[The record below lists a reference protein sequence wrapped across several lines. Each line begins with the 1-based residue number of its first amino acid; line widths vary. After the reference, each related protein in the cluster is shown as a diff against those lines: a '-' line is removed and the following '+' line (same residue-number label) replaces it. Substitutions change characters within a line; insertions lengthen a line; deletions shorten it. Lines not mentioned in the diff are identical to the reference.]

1 MVRFSSFLKKTCWG
15 FVIAASLTACID
27 KSKYEMTYDS
37 NNPESG
43 AGVKVANSFD
53 FSTVQ
58 KVNLNV
64 DYSAYKTYG
73 PVFFG
78 VYTENPFIIQEDA
91 PDDLWNEDV
100 KPIYEDY
107 TEDNGKFNAVV
118 ELPSYAQHLYIATGN
133 FFTGMMLLET
143 DVKDGAA
150 SVVAESQQ
158 VASSRAGT
166 RAEGPG
172 SSTDD
177 LSKLNLTNL
186 VDNSKNITN
195 EKVYND
201 WKNWLGTW
209 NSASGRPDYLLD
221 KETADPKLVISEEEM
236 EGLYAAVG
244 TAFVSGSTLNDE
256 YSSYPDLL
264 LTQDSE
270 VTFTLLGGST
280 CWNSSL
286 GYYYYTD
293 DNKPTSPSDV
303 NIIMLFPNTQDGQWA
318 RAQKLG
324 CKSYNGNIGTLRGD
338 VVQLKY
344 YPNIANNDKSGA
356 TTVFPKGT
364 RIGFILKTQ
373 GWGMQA
379 REYSV
384 NASGLKDS
392 GFKKFNWWSATTD
405 GVSYGSMLNDD
416 SNKNPNPQGLSRGA
430 KFSYKTQ
437 NGDNFTIISFED
449 AMDDK
454 DFDDLIFALKPVGVF
469 APLPEIANKKSSTTG
484 VYAFEDKWP
493 SKGDYDLN
501 DAVVNAKHEKEFDN
515 NGKIIKE
522 TFFLTTYQNYVE
534 LKSGLAL
541 TLNTKVNPKSI
552 AMKKIAPGSTVAEEA
567 SFVKDRAVYYLTDD
581 ITAEIGTTYILEL
594 TYGSALNSSSK
605 TAFIQP
611 FIYRSEG
618 NQNWEVHIPME
629 APTVKMNT
637 SYFGK
642 DDDCSDLIHKQYFV
656 RQGNYP
662 FAFYLKNADIEAF
675 KETIL
680 KRENE
685 SIPIDQFF
693 PGFLDWSTSGG
704 TTNQDWYLKPSVS
717 HQ

>member
-1 MVRFSSFLKKTCWG
+1 MVDYSSIFRKACLGFSLA
-15 FVIAASLTACID
+15 VLLAACVD
-27 KSKYEMTYDS
+27 KSKYEGPGSTEEEPS
-37 NNPESG
+37 
-43 AGVKVANSFD
+43 VKVPNSFD

-58 KVNLNV
+58 KVNLSV
-64 DYSAYKTYG
+64 DYSAIKTYG

-78 VYTENPFIIQEDA
+78 IYTENPFIIQEDA
-91 PDDLWNEDV
+91 PDDLWNENV
-100 KPIYEDY
+100 SPIYEDY

-118 ELPSYAQHLYIATGN
+118 ELPAYAKHLYIATGN
-133 FFTGMMLLET
+133 FFTGMMLLEA

-150 SVVAESQQ
+150 SVVAEGHK
-158 VASSRAGT
+158 VYAARAAT

-172 SSTDD
+172 ESTNNM
-177 LSKLNLTNL
+177 SKLNLTNTIGG
-186 VDNSKNITN
+186 VK
-195 EKVYND
+195 ERVYND

-221 KETADPKLVISEEEM
+221 KATADSKLVISEEEM

-244 TAFVSGSTLNDE
+244 SAFVSGSTMNDE

-280 CWNSSL
+280 CWNSTL

-293 DNKPTSPSDV
+293 DKKPTNPMDI

-318 RAQKLG
+318 RATEKKL
-324 CKSYNGNIGTLRGD
+324 KSYNGNIGVNRGD
-338 VVQLKY
+338 VVQLMY
-344 YPNIANNDKSGA
+344 YPNIANNDKTGA
-356 TTVFPKGT
+356 TKVFPKGT

-373 GWGMQA
+373 GWAAQGNP
-379 REYSV
+379 YSILCD
-384 NASGLKDS
+384 NNGKDKYWNTTYNIWSSTTEGLS
-392 GFKKFNWWSATTD
+392 VGRPRNSE
-405 GVSYGSMLNDD
+405 SYKCPIQNGE
-416 SNKNPNPQGLSRGA
+416 SRGA
-430 KFSYKTQ
+430 KFSYKTK
-437 NGDNFTIISFED
+437 NGDNYTIISFED
-449 AMDDK
+449 AMDDT

-469 APLPEIANKKSSTTG
+469 APLPEIANRKSSTTG

-501 DAVVNAKHEKEFDN
+501 DAVVNAKHEREFDS

-522 TFFLTTYQNYVE
+522 TFYLTTYQNYVE
-534 LKSGLAL
+534 LTSGLAL
-541 TLNTKVNPKSI
+541 TLNTQVNPKSI

-581 ITAEIGTTYILEL
+581 IKAEIGTTYILEL
-594 TYGSALNSSSK
+594 TYNTALDSSSK
-605 TAFIQP
+605 MASIQP

-618 NQNWEVHIPME
+618 TQNWEVHIPME
-629 APTVKMNT
+629 APTPQMNT

-642 DDDCSDLIHKQYFV
+642 DDDCSDQIHGLFFV

-662 FAFYLKNADIEAF
+662 FAFYLKNADINAF

-693 PGFLDWSTSGG
+693 PGFLDWSISGG
-704 TTNQDWYLKPSVS
+704 TYSADWYLKPE
-717 HQ
+717 

>member
-1 MVRFSSFLKKTCWG
+1 MLGVSM
-15 FVIAASLTACID
+15 TACVD
-27 KSKYEMTYDS
+27 KSLYETSVDPDGYM
-37 NNPESG
+37 PGE
-43 AGVKVANSFD
+43 APNSFD

-64 DYSAYKTYG
+64 DYSAFKTYG

-78 VYTENPFIIQEDA
+78 VYTENPIIVVEDA
-91 PDDLWNEDV
+91 PDDQWNENV

-107 TEDNGKFNAVV
+107 TESNGKFNAAI
-118 ELPSYAQHLYIATGN
+118 ELPAYAQHLYIATGN
-133 FFTGMMLLET
+133 FFTGMMVMEA
-143 DVKDGAA
+143 DVKNGAA
-150 SVVAESQQ
+150 SVIAENHQ
-158 VASSRAGT
+158 VAATRGGT

-172 SSTDD
+172 VSTDD
-177 LSKLNLTNL
+177 LSKLNLTNI
-186 VDNSKNITN
+186 VNDGKVTN

-209 NSASGRPDYLLD
+209 NSASGRPDYLLN
-221 KETADPKLVISEEEM
+221 KATADPKLVISEEEM

-244 TAFVSGSTLNDE
+244 TAFTSGSTMNDE

-280 CWNSSL
+280 CWNSTL

-293 DNKPTSPSDV
+293 DNKPTNPSDI

-318 RAQKLG
+318 RATIK
-324 CKSYNGNIGTLRGD
+324 KVVDYNSVGVNRGD
-338 VVQLKY
+338 VVQLMY
-344 YPNIANNDKSGA
+344 YPNIASNDKTGA

-373 GWGMQA
+373 GWAMQGNN
-379 REYSV
+379 YSIKCE
-384 NASGLKDS
+384 NNKYYNT
-392 GFKKFNWWSATTD
+392 KYNTWCATTD
-405 GVSYGSMLNDD
+405 GLSYCSPIGSQ
-416 SNKNPNPQGLSRGA
+416 SNNPFLNPNGDSRGA

-437 NGDNFTIISFED
+437 NGDNFTIISYED

-484 VYAFEDKWP
+484 VYAFEDLWP
-493 SKGDYDLN
+493 NKGDYDLN
-501 DAVVNAKHEKEFDN
+501 DAVVNVKHEKEFKTVN
-515 NGKIIKE
+515 KECKIEKE
-522 TFFLTTYQNYVE
+522 TFYLTTYQNYVT
-534 LKSGLAL
+534 LTSGLAL
-541 TLNTKVNPKSI
+541 TLNTKKEPSSI
-552 AMKKIAPGSTVAEEA
+552 AMKKMAPEAAEAEDA
-567 SFVKDRAVYYLTDD
+567 NFTKDGNVYHLTEDF
-581 ITAEIGTTYILEL
+581 TGELGTTYILEL
-594 TYGSALNSSSK
+594 TYSTPLNSSEELAS
-605 TAFIQP
+605 IQP
-611 FIYRSEG
+611 FIYRREG
-618 NQNWEVHIPME
+618 DKNWEVHIPME
-629 APTVKMNT
+629 APTAKMNT

-642 DDDCSDLIHKQYFV
+642 GDDRSNPNKGLYFV

-662 FAFYLKNADIEAF
+662 FAFYLKGADINAF

-685 SIPIDQFF
+685 SIPINEFF

-704 TTNQDWYLKPSVS
+704 ITNQDWYLRY
-717 HQ
+717 

>member
-1 MVRFSSFLKKTCWG
+1 MVSLSSIFRKACLG
-15 FVIAASLTACID
+15 FGLAVLLTACVD
-27 KSKYEMTYDS
+27 KSKYEV
-37 NNPESG
+37 SG
-43 AGVKVANSFD
+43 PIGEEAVVKVPNSFD

-58 KVNLNV
+58 KVNLSV
-64 DYSAYKTYG
+64 DYSAIKTYG

-78 VYTENPFIIQEDA
+78 VYTENPFIVVEGA
-91 PDDLWNEDV
+91 PDDLWDENV

-107 TEDNGKFNAVV
+107 TEQNGKFNDVV
-118 ELPSYAQHLYIATGN
+118 ELPAYAKHLYIATGN
-133 FFTGMMLLET
+133 FFTGMMLLEA

-221 KETADPKLVISEEEM
+221 KATADSKLVISEEEM

-293 DNKPTSPSDV
+293 DNKPTKPTDV

-392 GFKKFNWWSATTD
+392 GFKKFNWWCATTN

-416 SNKNPNPQGLSRGA
+416 SKNIPNPQGLSRGA

-618 NQNWEVHIPME
+618 NQNWEVHIPLE
-629 APTVKMNT
+629 APTAKMNP

-642 DDDCSDLIHKQYFV
+642 DDDSSDLVHGLYYV
-656 RQGNYP
+656 REGNYP
-662 FAFYLKNADIEAF
+662 FAFYLKNADIDAF

-685 SIPIDQFF
+685 SIPIDEFF
-693 PGFLDWSTSGG
+693 PGFIEWSTSGG
-704 TTNQDWYLKPSVS
+704 TRSSDWYLHPEY
-717 HQ
+717 

>member
-1 MVRFSSFLKKTCWG
+1 MVSFSSIFRKACLG
-15 FVIAASLTACID
+15 FSLAVLLAACVD
-27 KSKYEMTYDS
+27 KSKYEGPGSTEEEPS
-37 NNPESG
+37 
-43 AGVKVANSFD
+43 VKVPNSFD

-58 KVNLNV
+58 KVNLSV
-64 DYSAYKTYG
+64 DYSAIKTYG

-78 VYTENPFIIQEDA
+78 IYTENPFIIQEDA
-91 PDDLWNEDV
+91 PDDLWNENV
-100 KPIYEDY
+100 SPIYEDY

-118 ELPSYAQHLYIATGN
+118 ELPAYAKHLYIATGN
-133 FFTGMMLLET
+133 FFTGMMLLEA

-150 SVVAESQQ
+150 SVVAEGHK
-158 VASSRAGT
+158 VYAARAAT

-172 SSTDD
+172 ESTNNM
-177 LSKLNLTNL
+177 SKLNLTNTIGG
-186 VDNSKNITN
+186 VK
-195 EKVYND
+195 ERVYND

-221 KETADPKLVISEEEM
+221 KATADSKLVISEEEM

-244 TAFVSGSTLNDE
+244 SAFVSGSTMNDE

-280 CWNSSL
+280 CWNSTL

-293 DNKPTSPSDV
+293 DKKPTNPMDI

-318 RAQKLG
+318 RATEKKL
-324 CKSYNGNIGTLRGD
+324 KSYNGNIGVNRGD
-338 VVQLKY
+338 VVQLMY
-344 YPNIANNDKSGA
+344 YPNIANNDKTGA
-356 TTVFPKGT
+356 TKVFPKGT

-373 GWGMQA
+373 GWAAQGNP
-379 REYSV
+379 YSILCD
-384 NASGLKDS
+384 NNGKDKYWNTTYNIWSSTTEGLS
-392 GFKKFNWWSATTD
+392 VGRPRNSE
-405 GVSYGSMLNDD
+405 SYKCPIQNGE
-416 SNKNPNPQGLSRGA
+416 SRGA
-430 KFSYKTQ
+430 KFSYKTK
-437 NGDNFTIISFED
+437 NGDNYTIISFED
-449 AMDDK
+449 AMDDT

-469 APLPEIANKKSSTTG
+469 APLPEIANRKSSTTG

-501 DAVVNAKHEKEFDN
+501 DAVVNAKHEREFDS

-522 TFFLTTYQNYVE
+522 TFYLTTYQNYVE
-534 LKSGLAL
+534 LTSGLAL
-541 TLNTKVNPKSI
+541 TLNTQVNPKSI

-581 ITAEIGTTYILEL
+581 IKAEIGTTYILEL
-594 TYGSALNSSSK
+594 TYNTALDSSSK
-605 TAFIQP
+605 MASIQP

-618 NQNWEVHIPME
+618 TQNWEVHIPME
-629 APTVKMNT
+629 APTPQMNT

-642 DDDCSDLIHKQYFV
+642 DDDCSDQIHGLFFV

-662 FAFYLKNADIEAF
+662 FAFYLKNADINAF

-693 PGFLDWSTSGG
+693 PGFLDWSISGG
-704 TTNQDWYLKPSVS
+704 TYSADWYLKPE
-717 HQ
+717 